1 MDKNASEVR
10 DAGFNPEDGGKSE
23 NYEFSLHSREKHKSY
38 VGYAVAS
45 VRRVTNSEWH
55 RAEALTRETEESFIS
70 EPKLEHK
77 TSRIWGS
84 SATK

>member
-45 VRRVTNSEWH
+45 VRRVTNSE
-55 RAEALTRETEESFIS
+55 
-70 EPKLEHK
+70 
-77 TSRIWGS
+77 
-84 SATK
+84 